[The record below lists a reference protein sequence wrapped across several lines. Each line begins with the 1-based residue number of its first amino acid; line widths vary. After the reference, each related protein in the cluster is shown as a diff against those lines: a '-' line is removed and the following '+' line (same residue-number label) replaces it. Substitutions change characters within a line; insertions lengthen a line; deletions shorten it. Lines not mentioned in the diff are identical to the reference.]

1 MITIKGTT
9 PTHPQKIAI
18 IVAQFNKD
26 ITEQLLQQAL
36 KTLVEKKFPEELI
49 TVVEVPGAVELGF
62 VANRLA
68 SKQEYEAII
77 CFGAII
83 KGETAHFE
91 YVSQICTDACNQVM
105 LRHDIPVV
113 FGVLTTYTQP
123 QALARING
131 ESTNMGAE
139 AANVALEMMSIAEQL
154 A

>member
-9 PTHPQKIAI
+9 PNNPQKIAI
-18 IVAQFNKD
+18 VVAQFNND

-36 KTLVEKKFPEELI
+36 QTLEQKKFPQQLI
-49 TVVEVPGAVELGF
+49 TVIEVPGAVELGF

-68 SKQEYEAII
+68 GKKEYAAII
-77 CFGAII
+77 CFGAVI

-91 YVSQICTDACNQVM
+91 YVSQLCVDACNQVM

-113 FGVLTTYTQP
+113 FGVLTTYTKQ
-123 QALARING
+123 QAIARING
-131 ESTNMGAE
+131 EATNMGAE
-139 AANVALEMMSIAEQL
+139 AASVALEMMSIAEQL